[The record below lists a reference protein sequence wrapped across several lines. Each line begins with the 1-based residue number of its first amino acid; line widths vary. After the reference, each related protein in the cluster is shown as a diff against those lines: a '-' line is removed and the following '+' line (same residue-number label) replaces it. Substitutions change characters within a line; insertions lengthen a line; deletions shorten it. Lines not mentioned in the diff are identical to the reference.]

1 MNATLEKSW
10 AKPVLVFYR
19 ERLDQPERKA
29 IAVVKTRN
37 LVVSR
42 VEGAVEVNGTIAEFF
57 PLMGDIDDIATGT
70 STLER
75 YVLCWFDDD
84 EDDVDKAWR
93 RLTGVTFP
101 NGVTRTTNDKGK
113 RTYNATFRVTGTP

>member
-1 MNATLEKSW
+1 VNETLDKSW
-10 AKPVLVFYR
+10 EKPVLVFYR
-19 ERLDQPERKA
+19 ERRDQPERKA
-29 IAVVKTRN
+29 FAVVKTRK

-42 VEGAVEVNGTIAEFF
+42 VEGEIEVNGTIDEFF

-70 STLER
+70 SSSER

-84 EDDVDKAWR
+84 EDDVANAWR

-113 RTYNATFRVTGTP
+113 RTYHATFRVPSQ